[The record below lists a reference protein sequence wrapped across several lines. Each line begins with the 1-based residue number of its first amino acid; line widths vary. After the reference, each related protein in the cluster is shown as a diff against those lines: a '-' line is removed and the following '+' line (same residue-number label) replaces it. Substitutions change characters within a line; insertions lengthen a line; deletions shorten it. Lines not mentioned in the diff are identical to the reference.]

1 MLHLEKVATID
12 EDLATGSLADRGVR
26 RKRMGDVTLFRRRL
40 GSLRWLGLGRWCL
53 VCAGCVRSRLERL
66 LSCTGHGT
74 PGAPQAQID
83 RVRLA
88 APEGQRAVWRPLVW
102 ATSLVC
108 QPVLGRG
115 RSRLLASACS
125 GRWNRVSTTLAGDAA
140 LARATV
146 GQRSRIA
153 PRALLESN
161 YMLVGGYSRVSC
173 GWCRRFEMYV

>member
-1 MLHLEKVATID
+1 
-12 EDLATGSLADRGVR
+12 
-26 RKRMGDVTLFRRRL
+26 MGGEHALLTASV
-40 GSLRWLGLGRWCL
+40 LR
-53 VCAGCVRSRLERL
+53 
-66 LSCTGHGT
+66 
-74 PGAPQAQID
+74 P
-83 RVRLA
+83 
-88 APEGQRAVWRPLVW
+88 PEGQRAVWRPLVW